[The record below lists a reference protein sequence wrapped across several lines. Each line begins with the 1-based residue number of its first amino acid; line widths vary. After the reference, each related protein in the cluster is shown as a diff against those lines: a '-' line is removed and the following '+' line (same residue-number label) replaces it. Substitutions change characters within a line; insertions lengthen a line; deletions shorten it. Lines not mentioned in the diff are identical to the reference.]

1 MICVVGEYM
10 SRDTPDPIPNSEV
23 KSWQPMILL
32 SGKVGYCQLFQPRN
46 RKVAG
51 LSFYIM
57 SLVRKDEAFS
67 YGKAQFMYAKQGVFC
82 KFYA

>member
-1 MICVVGEYM
+1 
-10 SRDTPDPIPNSEV
+10 
-23 KSWQPMILL
+23 
-32 SGKVGYCQLFQPRN
+32 
-46 RKVAG
+46 
-51 LSFYIM
+51 M